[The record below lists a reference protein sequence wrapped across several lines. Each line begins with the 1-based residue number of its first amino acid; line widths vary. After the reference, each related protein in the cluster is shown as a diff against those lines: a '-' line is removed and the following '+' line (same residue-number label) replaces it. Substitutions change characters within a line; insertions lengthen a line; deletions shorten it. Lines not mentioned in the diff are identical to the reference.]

1 MLTRKLGQVLSS
13 FGGAELRVEL
23 LPAACWL
30 PLLSP
35 TVKTVSRDV
44 VLVHRHPVSAEV
56 LLEEDGGV
64 LVDLVRH
71 LLLVG
76 NTGNTETVKLDK
88 LLQHHYGGQT
98 TVSPVKL
105 SSPCNAGSAG
115 PTA

>member
-1 MLTRKLGQVLSS
+1 MLRGELSQVFLGFAGAEVRVEFPGPCRLSVLST
-13 FGGAELRVEL
+13 
-23 LPAACWL
+23 
-30 PLLSP
+30 

-76 NTGNTETVKLDK
+76 NTGNTEAVKLDK
-88 LLQHHYGGQT
+88 LLQHH
-98 TVSPVKL
+98 
-105 SSPCNAGSAG
+105 
-115 PTA
+115 

>member
-1 MLTRKLGQVLSS
+1 MLTRELDQFLS
-13 FGGAELRVEL
+13 GMAGTL
-23 LPAACWL
+23 WL
-30 PLLSP
+30 PLLST

-71 LLLVG
+71 LLLVR

-88 LLQHHYGGQT
+88 LLQNNRRRIKINFT
-98 TVSPVKL
+98 SV
-105 SSPCNAGSAG
+105 
-115 PTA
+115 